1 VKAEIA
7 MPLPLLQAQKLSR
20 HFGGLVAV
28 NEVDFEVQTG
38 EIVGLIGPNG
48 AGKTTLF
55 NMLCASMPPTHGK
68 IIFNGEDC
76 TDLKAHDMA
85 QRGMARTFQITSLFP
100 HLSVFDN
107 VLTGTY
113 RQQKTG
119 WWACIQRQARYRQEE
134 ADMAAQTADILNF
147 VGLSDRQDDLA
158 ATLPYGDQRKLEI
171 AIALAT
177 RPKLLLL
184 DEPAAGMNPDEGA
197 KLVGMIKNIRQR
209 GVTVVLVEH
218 HMKVVM
224 GVCDRVIVIASGQKI
239 AEGAPQHVANH
250 PEVIRVYLGREKV
263 HA

>member
-1 VKAEIA
+1 MTHPA
-7 MPLPLLQAQKLSR
+7 PLLQAQQLSR

-28 NEVDFEVQTG
+28 NAVDFEIQSG

-55 NMLCASMPPTHGK
+55 NMLCASMAPTHGK
-68 IIFNGEDC
+68 VIFNGEDC
-76 TDLKAHDMA
+76 TTLSAHDMA

-113 RQQKTG
+113 RQQQTG
-119 WWACIQRQARYRQEE
+119 WWACIRHQARYKQEE
-134 ADMAAQTADILNF
+134 AEMAAQACGILEF
-147 VGLSDRQDDLA
+147 VGLAGRRDDLA
-158 ATLPYGDQRKLEI
+158 MTLPYGDQRKLEI

-177 RPKLLLL
+177 HPKLLLL

-197 KLVGMIKNIRQR
+197 KLVGMIKDIRQR

-224 GVCDRVIVIASGQKI
+224 GVCDRVIVIASGEKI
-239 AEGAPQHVANH
+239 AEGVPQHVANH

>member
-1 VKAEIA
+1 
-7 MPLPLLQAQKLSR
+7 MNPTTPLLQVQHLSR

-28 NEVDFEVQTG
+28 HEVGFEVQAG

-55 NMLCASMPPTHGK
+55 NMLSGSMAPTHGT
-68 IIFNGEDC
+68 IMFNGEDC
-76 TDLKAHDMA
+76 TALTAHDMA

-113 RQQKTG
+113 RQQQTG
-119 WWACIQRQARYRQEE
+119 WWAAIRRHALHAQGESAMALQAEG
-134 ADMAAQTADILNF
+134 ILEF
-147 VGLSDRQDDLA
+147 VGLAHRRDDLA
-158 ATLPYGDQRKLEI
+158 ATLPYGEQRKLEI

-177 RPKLLLL
+177 QPRLLLL

-197 KLVGMIKNIRQR
+197 KLVGMIKDIRQR
-209 GVTVVLVEH
+209 GVTVILVEH

-224 GVCDRVIVIASGQKI
+224 GVCDRVIVIASGEKI

>member
-1 VKAEIA
+1 MSGAI
-7 MPLPLLQAQKLSR
+7 PLLQAHKLSR

-28 NEVDFEVQTG
+28 NEVDFEMQAG

-55 NMLCASMPPTHGK
+55 NMLCGSMAPTHGK
-68 IIFNGEDC
+68 IVFNGEDC
-76 TDLKAHDMA
+76 TTLRAHDMA

-100 HLSVFDN
+100 HLSVFEN

-113 RQQKTG
+113 RQQQTG
-119 WWACIQRQARYRQEE
+119 WWSSIQRLARYRQEE
-134 ADMAAQTADILNF
+134 AAMALKASDILDF
-147 VGLSDRQDDLA
+147 VGLADRRDDLA

-177 RPKLLLL
+177 DPQLLLL

-197 KLVGMIKNIRQR
+197 KLVNMIKDIRQR
-209 GVTVVLVEH
+209 GVSVILVEH

-224 GVCDRVIVIASGQKI
+224 GVCDRVMVIASGQKI
-239 AEGAPQHVANH
+239 AEGIPQHVANH

>member
-1 VKAEIA
+1 MSSLI
-7 MPLPLLQAQKLSR
+7 PLLQAQKLSR
-20 HFGGLVAV
+20 HFGGLIAV
-28 NEVDFEVQTG
+28 NEVEFEVQTG

-55 NMLCASMPPTHGK
+55 NMLCGSMAPTHGK
-68 IIFNGEDC
+68 IIFNGVDC
-76 TDLKAHDMA
+76 TSLSAHDMA

-113 RQQKTG
+113 RRQHTG
-119 WWACIQRQARYRQEE
+119 WWASIQRQARHKQEE
-134 ADMAAQTADILNF
+134 AEMASQASNILDF

-158 ATLPYGDQRKLEI
+158 MTLPYGDQRKLEI

-177 RPKLLLL
+177 DPQLLLL

-197 KLVGMIKNIRQR
+197 KLVSMIKDIRQR
-209 GVTVVLVEH
+209 GVTVILVEH

-239 AEGAPQHVANH
+239 AEGVPQHVANH